1 MTSEVKDLK
10 KPEERVK
17 EDDNVE
23 EDVSKAETPSDNVT
37 AVTEEEVLMDNKQTS
52 EKPVDDDVMSESSQE
67 EKIINGEYGGQESIS
82 GSIVNEADSK
92 YLEEQANLK
101 VTIENL
107 QAQCH
112 YLQTMVNQREETIST
127 FDKTKVLLEK
137 ENQLMRRELDLAV
150 REKENAVIKYC
161 TLEKKV
167 IDANQLKE
175 GAEKK
180 SREAQKECELL
191 NGKIKMLNGEK
202 NRICTMLDQKCHEIR
217 SHQKEIERLKGENS
231 NLESKAKWSA
241 GKIKQET
248 DAKQVAEK
256 RVEELT
262 LEVAQLKSN
271 EAAWVKSEADSERV
285 SHMEKQCM
293 EQQASLIL
301 LKHGNEEKEVKIDAL
316 EKKLQE
322 VQIDLTDMRTK
333 YSEVFQEKENFR
345 DEVDKLKGEISE
357 LQTTLDQEVLKVAD
371 FQSKLSDL
379 EATKA
384 QLTMEK
390 ENSARQ
396 GREYEVLMKN
406 YEDNLAE
413 LEEIRTKE
421 SELLQFNRD
430 LTERNVK
437 LQNEITLYN
446 SKAVALC
453 LENEAIKKEKKTYDD
468 RISELER
475 DLDKER
481 NQKNDER
488 ILLTKHISEKT
499 KLCEGTQK
507 KLDSALGDLDAVKRK
522 HAQTVKELNRELEK
536 MRRRQQVMHVTSE
549 NSSEKESSPQVSDT
563 DSQGSHRVGN
573 SDCSTPP
580 PVTTVVPG
588 GQEPSR
594 QALIDRILR
603 LQQASA
609 RQAEKID
616 FLENHSATLVSEV
629 QKKTKV
635 LQYYMLRDQCGA
647 LASSKS
653 DRHKA
658 ELAKYGGGIM
668 AAIYGG
674 ATSSKNAEMT
684 LDLSLEINRKLQ
696 ALLEDTL
703 LKNITLKENLDTL
716 GLEVDKLTRRLAS
729 K

>member
-1 MTSEVKDLK
+1 MASEVRDLMDDAQVIA
-10 KPEERVK
+10 EEVSTELRVT
-17 EDDNVE
+17 NG
-23 EDVSKAETPSDNVT
+23 ETLCEKVT
-37 AVTEEEVLMDNKQTS
+37 AVEVEEVDLGA
-52 EKPVDDDVMSESSQE
+52 EELPERAVDDDASSESSRE
-67 EKIINGEYGGQESIS
+67 EKPPTDDTVQSCP
-82 GSIVNEADSK
+82 VNEAECK
-92 YLEEQANLK
+92 RLEEQANLK
-101 VTIENL
+101 LMVDNL

-112 YLQTMVNQREETIST
+112 YLQTMVNQREETIAT
-127 FDKTKVLLEK
+127 CDKVKNVLEK

-150 REKENAVIKYC
+150 REKEGAVIKYC
-161 TLEKKV
+161 TLEKK
-167 IDANQLKE
+167 ILDANQLKE

-180 SREAQKECELL
+180 SREAQKECDLL
-191 NGKIKMLNGEK
+191 NGKVKMLNGEK

-217 SHQKEIERLKGENS
+217 SHQKEIERLKSENVA
-231 NLESKAKWSA
+231 LESKVKWHTS
-241 GKIKQET
+241 KMKQET
-248 DAKQVAEK
+248 DSRQAAEK
-256 RVEELT
+256 RIDELT
-262 LEVAQLKSN
+262 VEVGQLKCN
-271 EAAWVKSEADSERV
+271 EAAWVKNEADSERV
-285 SHMEKQCM
+285 AHMEKQCM

-301 LKHGNEEKEVKIDAL
+301 LKHGNEEKEAKIEAT

-322 VQIDLTDMRTK
+322 VQSELVELRVK
-333 YSEVFQEKENFR
+333 YSTVFQERESLSE
-345 DEVDKLKGEISE
+345 EVAKLNAEIND
-357 LQTTLDQEVLKVAD
+357 LQTTLDQETLKVAD
-371 FQSKLSDL
+371 FQAKLSDL
-379 EATKA
+379 EATRA
-384 QLTMEK
+384 QLSLEK
-390 ENSARQ
+390 ENGARQ
-396 GREYEVLMKN
+396 GREHDVLVRN
-406 YEDNLAE
+406 YEDNLVE
-413 LEEIRTKE
+413 LQEIRTKE

-453 LENEAIKKEKKTYDD
+453 LENEAIKKEKKIYDD
-468 RISELER
+468 RIAELER

-481 NQKNDER
+481 TQKNDER

-499 KLCEGTQK
+499 KLCEATQK
-507 KLDSALGDLDAVKRK
+507 KLDSALGDLDAAKRK
-522 HAQTVKELNRELEK
+522 NAQTVKELNRELEK
-536 MRRRQQVMHVTSE
+536 VRRRQENVVSVASE

-563 DSQGSHRVGN
+563 DSQAHSEGG
-573 SDCSTPP
+573 TPP
-580 PVTTVVPG
+580 LSVSG
-588 GQEPSR
+588 LEPSR
-594 QALIDRILR
+594 QTLIDRILR

-609 RQAEKID
+609 RQAEKLD
-616 FLENHSATLVSEV
+616 FLENHSATLVSEL

-674 ATSSKNAEMT
+674 TSNKSGEMT

-716 GLEVDKLTRRLAS
+716 GLEVDKLTRRLSA

>member
-1 MTSEVKDLK
+1 M
-10 KPEERVK
+10 
-17 EDDNVE
+17 
-23 EDVSKAETPSDNVT
+23 
-37 AVTEEEVLMDNKQTS
+37 
-52 EKPVDDDVMSESSQE
+52 
-67 EKIINGEYGGQESIS
+67 
-82 GSIVNEADSK
+82 
-92 YLEEQANLK
+92 
-101 VTIENL
+101 
-107 QAQCH
+107 
-112 YLQTMVNQREETIST
+112 
-127 FDKTKVLLEK
+127 
-137 ENQLMRRELDLAV
+137 
-150 REKENAVIKYC
+150 
-161 TLEKKV
+161 
-167 IDANQLKE
+167 
-175 GAEKK
+175 
-180 SREAQKECELL
+180 
-191 NGKIKMLNGEK
+191 
-202 NRICTMLDQKCHEIR
+202 
-217 SHQKEIERLKGENS
+217 
-231 NLESKAKWSA
+231 ESKAKWSA

-262 LEVAQLKSN
+262 QEVAQLKSN

-322 VQIDLTDMRTK
+322 VQIELTDMRTK

-357 LQTTLDQEVLKVAD
+357 LQITLDQEVLKVAD

-413 LEEIRTKE
+413 LEEIRAKE

-499 KLCEGTQK
+499 KLCEATQK

-536 MRRRQQVMHVTSE
+536 MRRRQVVHVTSE

-580 PVTTVVPG
+580 PSVTTVPG

-674 ATSSKNAEMT
+674 GTSSKNAEMT

-703 LKNITLKENLDTL
+703 LKNITLKVSLSSTHLILFTCLYVYRKLSTWEMGKRDKFFILLKSLGNTRGIIYENPMLL
-716 GLEVDKLTRRLAS
+716 ILRSMENELSFLL
-729 K
+729 